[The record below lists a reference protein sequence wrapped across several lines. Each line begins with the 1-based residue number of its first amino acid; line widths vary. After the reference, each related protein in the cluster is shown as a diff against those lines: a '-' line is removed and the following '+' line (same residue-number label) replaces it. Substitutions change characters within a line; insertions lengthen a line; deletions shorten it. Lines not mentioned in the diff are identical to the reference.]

1 MLSKKSYTS
10 IDDTSFIIC
19 ESLNKGLK
27 NKCSVYMKA
36 AFSGAGLKEED
47 LQKERCLIFNWIF
60 LPNRAA
66 TSCGLN
72 FYEVCFHPMVTAV

>member
-1 MLSKKSYTS
+1 
-10 IDDTSFIIC
+10 
-19 ESLNKGLK
+19 
-27 NKCSVYMKA
+27 MKA

-66 TSCGLN
+66 TLCGLN

>member
-1 MLSKKSYTS
+1 MAN
-10 IDDTSFIIC
+10 

-47 LQKERCLIFNWIF
+47 LQKEQCLIFNWIF
-60 LPNRAA
+60 LPNGAA

-72 FYEVCFHPMVTAV
+72 FYEVCFHPTVMAV